1 MNRIQEILSRNI
13 YDKAIDLELKDEE
26 LFEKGYVI
34 LFTPR
39 SGSTYLSRLLE
50 NTLSLGIPRE
60 WFNLKKIERM
70 APSVGINDIRVYNRY
85 IRCRKKSSN
94 DVFGLEIT
102 SGQLK
107 NLNDLLP
114 FEELFKDIDNYFF
127 LYRDNFILQS
137 ISLYK
142 SDVTKVFHSVN
153 FSGVNNKNNKNY
165 DSKVLYNNK
174 EIKIRINRIMDF
186 ESKIHDF
193 IQKQDI
199 NVFKLTYESLN
210 TSPEIIIHGIANILG
225 EKIKKKDYKRGIK
238 IKKLPVGKTLE
249 FYHRFIQEEKEFIKG
264 CIDKRK
270 ALAELDS
277 LFYDNFNS
285 Y

>member
-1 MNRIQEILSRNI
+1 MTSFYQRESIMNRIQEILSRNI

-153 FSGVNNKNNKNY
+153 FSGVKNKNY

-174 EIKIRINRIMDF
+174 EIKIRINRILDF

-193 IQKQDI
+193 IQKQKI

-249 FYHRFIQEEKEFIKG
+249 FYHRFIQEEKEFIKE
-264 CIDKRK
+264 CVDNRK

-277 LFYDNFNS
+277 L
-285 Y
+285 